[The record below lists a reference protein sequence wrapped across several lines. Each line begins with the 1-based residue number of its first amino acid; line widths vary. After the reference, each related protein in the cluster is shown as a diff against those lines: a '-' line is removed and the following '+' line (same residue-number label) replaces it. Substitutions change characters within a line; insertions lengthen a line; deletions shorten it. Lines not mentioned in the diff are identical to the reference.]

1 MYAAI
6 VVNSPK
12 LIGSERTSA
21 DVPAGDAEHHDQRH
35 EPRPRAASQN
45 PARVSRALRSS
56 TATNRAKGTWLVAE
70 RSS

>member
-12 LIGSERTSA
+12 LIGSERTSVMTVA
-21 DVPAGDAEHHDQRH
+21 MPSTTTTMSPVPAS
-35 EPRPRAASQN
+35 SQN

-56 TATNRAKGTWLVAE
+56 TATNRAKGTWPVAE